1 MKRVA
6 TLFALLLSA
15 SAASAYTYQID
26 NGNYADSWTFT
37 NGNTTW
43 ANHFTAVSGNNV
55 IDKVLIAFG
64 DNSNQNMNGQSVT
77 IKLWNDPNGDG
88 NPSDAVLLTSYLGT
102 VANAGTT
109 LFNEFDI
116 ANTAVA
122 SSFFVG
128 ASLVAEYGT
137 TGMMYPASI
146 DDQLGVDSWLWSGDD
161 PSNAYNIGTVYERG
175 SFMVRATTV
184 DNSVPEP
191 GSLALLGIGLAG
203 LGGFRRKQQ

>member
-26 NGNYADSWTFT
+26 NGNYVDSWTST
-37 NGNTTW
+37 SGNTTW
-43 ANHFTAVSGNNV
+43 ANHFTVVSENNV

-64 DNSNQNMNGQSVT
+64 NNSNQNMNGQSIT

-88 NPSDAVLLTSYLGT
+88 NPSDAVLLTSFSGT

-122 SSFFVG
+122 TSFFVG
-128 ASLVAEYGT
+128 ASLVADYAT
-137 TGMMYPASI
+137 TGAMYPASI
-146 DDQLGVDSWLWSGDD
+146 DDQPGVDSWLWSTDN
-161 PSNAYNIGTVYERG
+161 PSVVYNMNEKYQSGT
-175 SFMVRATTV
+175 FMVRATTV

-203 LGGFRRKQQ
+203 LGGFRRKQ

>member
-116 ANTAVA
+116 ANCEFRYKLDSD
-122 SSFFVG
+122 SSRSWTVIPRQAGHRFQRN
-128 ASLVAEYGT
+128 L
-137 TGMMYPASI
+137 
-146 DDQLGVDSWLWSGDD
+146 DSPKS
-161 PSNAYNIGTVYERG
+161 
-175 SFMVRATTV
+175 
-184 DNSVPEP
+184 
-191 GSLALLGIGLAG
+191 
-203 LGGFRRKQQ
+203 

>member
-26 NGNYADSWTFT
+26 NGNYHDSWTFT

-43 ANHFTAVSGNNV
+43 ANHFTTVSGNNV

-64 DNSNQNMNGQSVT
+64 DNSNQNMNGQSIT

-88 NPSDAVLLTSYLGT
+88 NPSDAVLLTSFLGT
-102 VANAGTT
+102 VADAGTT

-128 ASLVAEYGT
+128 ASLVADYKNT
-137 TGMMYPASI
+137 LMMYPASV
-146 DDQLGVDSWLWSGDD
+146 DTQPGVNSWFWSGDD
-161 PSNAYNIGTVYERG
+161 PSNADNMYTIHDSGT
-175 SFMVRATTV
+175 FMVRATTV

-203 LGGFRRKQQ
+203 LGGFRRKQ